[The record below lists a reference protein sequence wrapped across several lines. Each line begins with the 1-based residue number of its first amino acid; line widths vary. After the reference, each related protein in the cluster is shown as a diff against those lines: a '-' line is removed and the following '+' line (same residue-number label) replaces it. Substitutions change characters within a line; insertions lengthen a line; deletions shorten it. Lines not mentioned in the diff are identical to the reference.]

1 MQAKVLYSNVI
12 LLMLVF
18 MCFLLIGCA
27 DPETTDE
34 DKYTETTIS
43 LQQAKEIIVQSL
55 AMEDNK
61 SNRDIFNIWNKVQI
75 TGMVHNVEPSVDDE
89 MNMEFDVRF
98 NYQNSTYHEII
109 VESIHPSAG
118 VSKSYSP
125 NGQDLYQY
133 LNELPYGKNE
143 FNDAALFFDGLGYN
157 PKFSDSDFEI
167 YLNDVVK
174 KGYSNNFNLI
184 LNFDMD
190 MKKYLEYIQSFY
202 PNNYEENVGTI
213 QGTYVQMTNNQPTVN
228 VFGEINIEFTDN
240 VISKIT
246 ANIGLQSGEEYYTK
260 MNSTLTK
267 YDGEVTTPEWFDIA
281 DFENINTN

>member
-18 MCFLLIGCA
+18 MCFLLIGCE
-27 DPETTDE
+27 DPEKTDE

-43 LQQAKEIIVQSL
+43 LQEAKEIIVQSL

-143 FNDAALFFDGLGYN
+143 FNDAALFFDGMGFN

-190 MKKYLEYIQSFY
+190 MKKYLEYIQSFN

-213 QGTYVQMTNNQPTVN
+213 QGTYVQMTNNQPIVN
-228 VFGEINIEFTDN
+228 VFGEINIEFIDN

-246 ANIGLQSGEEYYTK
+246 ANIGLQSGEEYNTK
-260 MNSTLTK
+260 INSTLTK
-267 YDGEVTTPEWFDIA
+267 YDGEITTPEWFDIA